1 MIINKPSKSA
11 TSFFTLLTVFSISQI
26 FAGNSQ
32 VLDSSVVLWYEFEE
46 YTFKLKEL
54 KQTLLFKEVP
64 RTVPYNEKAQV
75 EYANM
80 IKNDSLLILNS
91 FEPFYK
97 PIEEINWKENPYNN
111 DTWQLYYENLFFVST
126 LNHAYFITKEKQYH
140 NKAKLYINN
149 YISFH
154 NSDAIST
161 SKFSWYD
168 HSCAFR
174 VLHILQTIGNELT
187 SEEPDLNFIQSAFNH
202 ISLNIKFMVNPKNY
216 RTHNHSL
223 MMDRTLLYIANI
235 FASKPD
241 LSNHIRSLASNRA
254 LGNFDKI
261 IDKSGMAKEHS
272 TTYHIFN
279 HNLYKNIFKLIG
291 NNETATDKLLKYLKM
306 NDVLLQLVKPDL
318 TFPLWGDSQIEILNP
333 KIIADFG
340 DDARLSATY
349 ENYDLKSNVNFENN
363 IATLRT
369 NTKDK
374 SYLALFANYNSVVH
388 KHHDDLSIVF
398 QTFGTDIFTDQGYY
412 GYDKKYRPQLT
423 SVFAHNTVAINNEDY
438 WSCYICWDT

>member
-1 MIINKPSKSA
+1 MKPKS
-11 TSFFTLLTVFSISQI
+11 L
-26 FAGNSQ
+26 
-32 VLDSSVVLWYEFEE
+32 
-46 YTFKLKEL
+46 
-54 KQTLLFKEVP
+54 
-64 RTVPYNEKAQV
+64 AQ
-75 EYANM
+75 
-80 IKNDSLLILNS
+80 
-91 FEPFYK
+91 F
-97 PIEEINWKENPYNN
+97 
-111 DTWQLYYENLFFVST
+111 
-126 LNHAYFITKEKQYH
+126 
-140 NKAKLYINN
+140 
-149 YISFH
+149 
-154 NSDAIST
+154 
-161 SKFSWYD
+161 
-168 HSCAFR
+168 
-174 VLHILQTIGNELT
+174 G
-187 SEEPDLNFIQSAFNH
+187 
-202 ISLNIKFMVNPKNY
+202 PKY
-216 RTHNHSL
+216 P
-223 MMDRTLLYIANI
+223 
-235 FASKPD
+235 PD

-438 WSCYICWDT
+438 TIGKKNQYSKINSYTRNNDFETVEASHNMYDSLTVSRKVYFVKPNLVIMKDSANGLKKVNSLHQIFNLAKGASKIEIMENKINFSMPKNLNISMFTTNKDNKFIKREFYRSVKPFNIEDSYQIILESNKQNVTTFILIDSDAYELKITNPKLKDDILYYYKGNEKHQIDLH